1 VHCYPLKK
9 RVVDRRTR
17 YTHKQRWGL
26 HPDAADDS
34 KRALLTVRR
43 AEDRVRDRLA
53 GDRADPEDEG
63 GLGHDIPAEDLI
75 VEEVMADLEARG
87 EDSEMPIEV
96 AQLPIPPH
104 TIQ

>member
-1 VHCYPLKK
+1 MRSYRCFI
-9 RVVDRRTR
+9 
-17 YTHKQRWGL
+17 
-26 HPDAADDS
+26 S
-34 KRALLTVRR
+34 